1 MISRIQ
7 FDVLASLAT
16 KPATTQRE
24 LAANAGLSLG
34 SANRAVRELRGRGLL
49 AEDLALTDAGADLLE
64 RHRVRGAIILAAG
77 MGRRFA
83 PLSFERPKALFRVRG
98 EVLIER
104 LIRQLR
110 EAGVEDIHVV
120 VGPMKESFYYLEDK
134 LGVTLVQTTEY
145 ATRNNHASLF
155 AAREWLGNTY
165 VCPSDQYYA
174 ENLFSAY
181 EWRSCATAVESQGL
195 GHDAK
200 TAIELGAGERIVG
213 SRKGVDHTWRM
224 DGPAYLDEAFAR
236 DYLKILADEYY
247 APDTLGKLW
256 ETVFLEHADELP
268 MYARKV
274 GPGVI
279 NEFDYLGDL
288 RSFDAD
294 FFENVDSTILDN
306 ICATLDCERGDITD
320 VRPLDAGLTNL
331 SVLFSCKGQ
340 RYVYRHPG
348 AGTDEIVN
356 REAETF
362 ALEAASRLG
371 LDTSFV
377 YEDWQ
382 QGWKIS
388 RFISGCTEFD
398 YANPAQVAHAMRIAR
413 ELHESGVTSP
423 WKFDF
428 YDEAKKI
435 VRLLKAEGWPLPPDF
450 EARNQQIAK
459 LVGPLRAGAGKPVL
473 CHNDFY
479 GPNLLVRGDDICL
492 IDWEYA
498 AMGDYGCDI
507 GNFIAQG
514 SGYTLDEALAIL
526 PSYFGREPTAEERL
540 HCIAAT
546 AVVGWYWYVWALF
559 KECKGS
565 PVGKWTRIWYDAAR
579 DFGRAAQQMIDE
591 SCSRRRALTRPE
603 FDALVACE
611 AGRSDKAD
619 ARVLE
624 DLAIEGFV
632 RRASGQDEDE
642 AARPYEITTAGF
654 MALEPYRARRAVF
667 FAAGFGS
674 RMLPITVNTPKP
686 LVRVHGKRFIERLL
700 DAVIAVGIEEIYVVR
715 GYLADEFDVLLKKY
729 PQVTFIDNP
738 LFDQTNNISSAVAAK
753 DHFANAYAF
762 ESDLYL
768 TDPSY
773 ISKYQY
779 RSNYLAF
786 PVDKT
791 EDWMFETTEEGRI
804 TRLAKGSD
812 GRCWQ
817 MVGLSYWDGADGAR
831 LAADLPE
838 VFEQGEEERQIFWDD
853 VPLRVRADAYDVHV
867 RECDPSHIVEIDSF
881 AELQEVDP
889 SYCTK

>member
-1 MISRIQ
+1 MTSRIQ

-34 SANRAVRELRGRGLL
+34 STNRAVRELRGRGLL
-49 AEDLALTDAGADLLE
+49 AKDLALTNAGAELLE

-181 EWRSCATAVESQGL
+181 EWLSCATAVESQGL

-256 ETVFLEHADELP
+256 RTVFLEHADELP

-377 YEDWQ
+377 YEDWH

-450 EARNQQIAK
+450 EARNQQIGK

-473 CHNDFY
+473 CHNDSST
-479 GPNLLVRGDDICL
+479 
-492 IDWEYA
+492 A
-498 AMGDYGCDI
+498 
-507 GNFIAQG
+507 
-514 SGYTLDEALAIL
+514 
-526 PSYFGREPTAEERL
+526 PT
-540 HCIAAT
+540 
-546 AVVGWYWYVWALF
+546 
-559 KECKGS
+559 
-565 PVGKWTRIWYDAAR
+565 
-579 DFGRAAQQMIDE
+579 
-591 SCSRRRALTRPE
+591 
-603 FDALVACE
+603 
-611 AGRSDKAD
+611 
-619 ARVLE
+619 
-624 DLAIEGFV
+624 
-632 RRASGQDEDE
+632 
-642 AARPYEITTAGF
+642 
-654 MALEPYRARRAVF
+654 
-667 FAAGFGS
+667 
-674 RMLPITVNTPKP
+674 
-686 LVRVHGKRFIERLL
+686 
-700 DAVIAVGIEEIYVVR
+700 
-715 GYLADEFDVLLKKY
+715 
-729 PQVTFIDNP
+729 
-738 LFDQTNNISSAVAAK
+738 
-753 DHFANAYAF
+753 
-762 ESDLYL
+762 
-768 TDPSY
+768 
-773 ISKYQY
+773 
-779 RSNYLAF
+779 
-786 PVDKT
+786 
-791 EDWMFETTEEGRI
+791 
-804 TRLAKGSD
+804 
-812 GRCWQ
+812 CW
-817 MVGLSYWDGADGAR
+817 
-831 LAADLPE
+831 
-838 VFEQGEEERQIFWDD
+838 
-853 VPLRVRADAYDVHV
+853 
-867 RECDPSHIVEIDSF
+867 
-881 AELQEVDP
+881 
-889 SYCTK
+889 